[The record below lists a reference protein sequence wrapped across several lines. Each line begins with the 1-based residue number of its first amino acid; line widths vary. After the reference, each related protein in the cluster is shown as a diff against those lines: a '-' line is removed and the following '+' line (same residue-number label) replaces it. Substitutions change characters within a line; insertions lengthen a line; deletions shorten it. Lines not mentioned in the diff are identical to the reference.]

1 MFLDSFEI
9 SRYCRSGLKI
19 LPVLRFEILPVSGFE
34 LNILEELF
42 KIVPKLFISKFSEVS
57 KRFISEFNVV
67 SEEGRDYQ
75 ISLAH

>member
-1 MFLDSFEI
+1 M
-9 SRYCRSGLKI
+9 
-19 LPVLRFEILPVSGFE
+19 PVLRFEILPVSGFE